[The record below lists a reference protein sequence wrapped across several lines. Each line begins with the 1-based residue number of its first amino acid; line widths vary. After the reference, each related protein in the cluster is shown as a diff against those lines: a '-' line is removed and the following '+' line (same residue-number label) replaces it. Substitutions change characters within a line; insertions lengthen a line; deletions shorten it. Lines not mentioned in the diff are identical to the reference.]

1 MTPKGK
7 SMKINYSH
15 PIHKKDEKSTG
26 ILTWFGQ
33 VIPWHPVSY
42 QMIFLSWMLPED
54 DKDTNI
60 F

>member
-1 MTPKGK
+1 
-7 SMKINYSH
+7 MKINYSH